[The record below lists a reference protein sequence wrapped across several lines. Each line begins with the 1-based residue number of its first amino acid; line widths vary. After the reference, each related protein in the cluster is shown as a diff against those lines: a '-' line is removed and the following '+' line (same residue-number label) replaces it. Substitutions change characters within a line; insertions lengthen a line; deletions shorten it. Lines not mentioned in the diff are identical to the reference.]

1 MVKLSFKKASIW
13 YKNNKFFKWCERL
26 RTINNLYE
34 ESKSGVLLGKV
45 LDKVKPG
52 KMNWKIIDK
61 NPNNPLKVT
70 FNYQEVTEASEKSK
84 YTIIGIGAQ
93 RYKRSK

>member
-1 MVKLSFKKASIW
+1 
-13 YKNNKFFKWCERL
+13 
-26 RTINNLYE
+26 
-34 ESKSGVLLGKV
+34 
-45 LDKVKPG
+45 
-52 KMNWKIIDK
+52 MNWKIIDK

-70 FNYQEVTEASEKSK
+70 FNYQEVTEASEKTK

>member
-1 MVKLSFKKASIW
+1 
-13 YKNNKFFKWCERL
+13 
-26 RTINNLYE
+26 
-34 ESKSGVLLGKV
+34 
-45 LDKVKPG
+45 
-52 KMNWKIIDK
+52 MNWKIIDK

-70 FNYQEVTEASEKSK
+70 FNYQEVTASEKTK